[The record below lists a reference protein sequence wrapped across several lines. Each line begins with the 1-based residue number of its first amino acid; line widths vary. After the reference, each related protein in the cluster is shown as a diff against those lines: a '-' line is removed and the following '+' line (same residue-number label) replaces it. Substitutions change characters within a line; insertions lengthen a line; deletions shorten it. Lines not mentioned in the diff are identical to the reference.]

1 MANIPYQELK
11 TYLEFVAQKYM
22 DWANLHTST
31 DREGKQ
37 SKPFDMGLM
46 VKTTQSKEKQEKG
59 EQLPVLEGLRNYAPE
74 HVLLVGKPGSGK
86 STSLRQLLWEES
98 RCCLEAIEQ
107 GKSEIPPIPI
117 LIELRALNSSVLAAI
132 QEELEFRLDLD
143 EKTLKAL
150 LRDRRLLVILD
161 GLNELPNDTAW
172 KEVDKFRHLC
182 ADLKVPLIFTTRELD
197 SGWNLHISEKLTML
211 PLSEPQIQK
220 FVQKRLPETSGELWR
235 QIKGR
240 LRELTETPLLLN
252 MLCNVFEKK
261 GEIPTN
267 RGDLFRQEFARR
279 YKEFK
284 PERLRNICKDS
295 RRFTSD
301 LLNYLAFEMVQGDP
315 HTDPCKPSASWV
327 TLPKNQAEKILTKF
341 LAEQSISDAA
351 IRAKEWLEDL
361 LEWDLLQVASDP
373 DRIEFHHQLLQEYY
387 AAEYLLQQFKQQQ
400 LNDTK
405 LKRDYLNYLKWT
417 EPLAL
422 MLALV
427 DNENQAVQIVKL
439 ALEVDLMLGAR
450 LAGEVRR
457 EFQEKTVGLVLGLN
471 ISQELKFYL
480 LGLTASEKALSP
492 LLEAWNNRDYK
503 KNIYTIAE
511 ALECVGYDEA
521 MSIIRQSEDEQI
533 STWNRSAEYEDE
545 ANSWL
550 SQNIVSELIN
560 IGSSD
565 TAISKLV
572 ILLNDEKLVSERSS
586 DYYYFKGRNYKAKQL
601 LGDAV
606 FHQVISVL
614 LQALNHRD
622 FRVRYYAASALGNIG
637 SEAEVVALIKA
648 VKDENYFVRSSTIE
662 ALGKLGSIKAVSALI
677 QAVSDETSFV
687 RSRAVE
693 ALGKI
698 GSKKAVVTLI
708 QALNDEKYFVRF
720 KVAEALGN
728 IGDETAIP
736 ALIKALNNE
745 ELDVRVKVAEALGKI
760 GSDAAIPGLIEALNN
775 EELNVRVKVAEAL
788 GKIGSD
794 AAIPALIEALND
806 EEPDVSSTAKE
817 RLLNIRNSLVE
828 EALKNILHSSRYDF
842 DVLQNISVD
851 EKTAITLA
859 KICNDCLKCI
869 IGNSKLADKWKYLSI
884 HLSSSNSLENSLI
897 KSELLYQIGEIL
909 FIELMAIFYEKNMIL
924 AIQKECKFYNYEIAQ
939 TLPAVEENNSD
950 KLNNILKKLEKTMS
964 ENRKNDFSGAT
975 FNNIT
980 GSITGNI
987 QGDNIGTQHNYA
999 PAPNI
1004 AEIEKV
1010 LQQLLEKIEQ
1020 KKPKPIDAQPIVAQ
1034 AVDNHPILKDRQ
1046 VIEQAI
1052 TSNSTLKIR
1061 LQKAVTAAGIETVKV
1076 IFAPAGIAIEAIR
1089 AWNEP
1094 E

>member
-22 DWANLHTST
+22 DWANLQTST

-46 VKTTQSKEKQEKG
+46 VKTTQSKEKQQKG
-59 EQLPVLEGLRNYAPE
+59 EQLPVLEGLRKYAPE

-211 PLSEPQIQK
+211 PLTEPQIQK
-220 FVQKRLPETSGELWR
+220 FVQKRLPQTSGELWW

-252 MLCNVFEKK
+252 MLCNVFEQK

-284 PERLRNICKDS
+284 PERLRNICEHS

-301 LLNYLAFEMVQGDP
+301 LMNYLAFTMVQGDP

-327 TLPKNQAEKILTKF
+327 PLPKNQAEEILTTF
-341 LAEQSISDAA
+341 LAGDRTPNAE
-351 IRAKEWLEDL
+351 IREKAKEWLEDL

-405 LKRDYLNYLKWT
+405 LKQDYLNYLKWT

-427 DNENQAVQIVKL
+427 DDENQAVQIVKL

-480 LGLTASEKALSP
+480 LGLTGSEKALSP
-492 LLEAWNNRDYK
+492 LLEAWNNRDSK

-521 MSIIRQSEDEQI
+521 MSIIRQWEDEQI
-533 STWNRSAEYEDE
+533 STWNRDAEYEDW
-545 ANSWL
+545 NNYLL
-550 SQNIVSELIN
+550 SQNIVCELKN

-572 ILLNDEKLVSERSS
+572 ILLNDEKLVSERSC
-586 DYYYFKGRNYKAKQL
+586 DYYYLKGRNYKAKQL
-601 LGDAV
+601 LGNTV

-662 ALGKLGSIKAVSALI
+662 ALGKLGSIKAVSVLI

-698 GSKKAVVTLI
+698 GSKKAVFTLI

-728 IGDETAIP
+728 IGDYTAIP
-736 ALIKALNNE
+736 ALIKALNNQ

-760 GSDAAIPGLIEALNN
+760 GT
-775 EELNVRVKVAEAL
+775 
-788 GKIGSD
+788 D

-869 IGNSKLADKWKYLSI
+869 IGNSKLADQCKYLSI

-909 FIELMAIFYEKNMIL
+909 FIELMAIFNEKNMIL

-939 TLPAVEENNSD
+939 TPLVLEPKKEILGTTIINSSSVQIVENNYG
-950 KLNNILKKLEKTMS
+950 NVIGEQTS
-964 ENRKNDFSGAT
+964 E
-975 FNNIT
+975 
-980 GSITGNI
+980 
-987 QGDNIGTQHNYA
+987 
-999 PAPNI
+999 
-1004 AEIEKV
+1004 
-1010 LQQLLEKIEQ
+1010 
-1020 KKPKPIDAQPIVAQ
+1020 
-1034 AVDNHPILKDRQ
+1034 
-1046 VIEQAI
+1046 
-1052 TSNSTLKIR
+1052 
-1061 LQKAVTAAGIETVKV
+1061 
-1076 IFAPAGIAIEAIR
+1076 
-1089 AWNEP
+1089 
-1094 E
+1094 